1 MRLREEPVAF
11 WATLD
16 LVLKTGAA
24 MLILFGVLTWTPEQT
39 AGVLIFFA
47 ALGGVFAFIVRGKVT
62 SSANPKDD
70 AGNPL
75 TPGTIGND
83 EADLPPI

>member
-1 MRLREEPVAF
+1 MKFVRNEPVAF

-24 MLILFGVLTWTPEQT
+24 MLILFGTLTWTPEQT

-47 ALGGVFAFIVRGKVT
+47 ALGGVFAFVVRGKVT
-62 SSANPKDD
+62 STNNPRDD
-70 AGNPL
+70 AGNVL
-75 TPGTIGND
+75 TPGPIGSDQPTI
-83 EADLPPI
+83 